1 MFATRARLLAL
12 AAALVTPA
20 VFAAGDIENG
30 KTVFAARCG
39 ICHAVNKEPGAP
51 AMGPTMV
58 GVVGRKAGAL
68 PDFAMYSAALKGYDV
83 KWDARTLDAFLAN
96 PMTAVPGTSMY
107 MVLPDEKE
115 RADVIAYLE
124 SLK

>member
-30 KTVFAARCG
+30 KTIFAARCG

-51 AMGPTMV
+51 ARFAWHERSSSCLRSRLQWFRV
-58 GVVGRKAGAL
+58 GSATSRLGR
-68 PDFAMYSAALKGYDV
+68 
-83 KWDARTLDAFLAN
+83 
-96 PMTAVPGTSMY
+96 
-107 MVLPDEKE
+107 
-115 RADVIAYLE
+115 
-124 SLK
+124 